1 MIRNDRLK
9 HSTPRHTLSRPLPAP
24 APALSC
30 RSASAS

>member
-9 HSTPRHTLSRPLPAP
+9 HSTPRHTLSRP